1 MLEWILRTREEMSH
15 EMLVLHYSLKD
26 YRIFLLP
33 LLTGELNGSS
43 FVPICFLFYHL
54 NIILFSK
61 ISYHITYAFSKKP
74 RLIKNNLKTTVLTIQ
89 PNFLLNGIR
98 LLLKRPIF
106 NLAS

>member
-1 MLEWILRTREEMSH
+1 MSS
-15 EMLVLHYSLKD
+15 LLLSDVYASNHYGL
-26 YRIFLLP
+26 
-33 LLTGELNGSS
+33 

-54 NIILFSK
+54 NVILFSK